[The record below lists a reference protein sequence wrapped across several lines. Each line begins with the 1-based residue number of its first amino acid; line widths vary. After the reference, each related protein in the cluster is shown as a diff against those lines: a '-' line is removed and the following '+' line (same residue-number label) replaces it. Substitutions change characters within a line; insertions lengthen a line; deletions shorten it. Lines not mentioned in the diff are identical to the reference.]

1 MRFSSRLA
9 VFFGAAAGFLRLSAV
24 AEGAGPCACLLKRAG
39 ASLCAYPLKRAG
51 ASLCAYPLK
60 PNGANCQASAPR
72 GPDPATLAG
81 NPVQSLPRA
90 AQRIER
96 FRLANSAK
104 PFSKVDFA
112 ANSYVCLFGAL
123 INAV

>member
-9 VFFGAAAGFLRLSAV
+9 LFFGAAAGFLRLSAV
-24 AEGAGPCACLLKRAG
+24 AEGAGLCACL
-39 ASLCAYPLKRAG
+39 LKRAG

-60 PNGANCQASAPR
+60 PNGANYQASAPR

-112 ANSYVCLFGAL
+112 ANSYVCLFGVL